1 MKTKLLI
8 AGAVVLALLTLA
20 VLLVGPWP
28 AYSGGDVTHERYY
41 QRNVEAIRA
50 SAGRSTTDG
59 RPGSLRAGWAKRPI
73 APPAGTPLAGFGD
86 RKGKPSTGV
95 HDEIF
100 VKALALSDGND
111 KAVLVAADML
121 IIPENLAETV
131 RERVFR
137 QTGLAADAL
146 LFNASH
152 THSGPGGWAPGFVGK
167 QFAGTYDASVL
178 EFLAQQF
185 TAAIVE
191 ADATAGDDAALGTG
205 GVPVDACIR
214 NRTREAPCDTELSYM
229 VVEKEGGA
237 RCFVV
242 SYSAHPTVLGGSN
255 MEFSGDYPGYLA
267 RALERETGGFAM
279 FLGGAVGSMTTR
291 HAGNES
297 GFEKAAAIGE
307 GIARHV
313 LDGVDALELR
323 REVEIASV
331 GVLLELPSFQWRIH
345 PSWRLSPFLIRFLGI
360 DSDGWLQCVRVGDAY
375 FAGMPSDF
383 SGEISVRLKDWA
395 HTQGADL
402 WVLSF
407 NGDYVGYISPDA
419 YYATARPD
427 GKEAYEMYLMNWCG
441 PNQEAFFTH
450 LAREAVTALSRSV
463 VSGS

>member
-205 GVPVDACIR
+205 ATPVARIAAC
-214 NRTREAPCDTELSYM
+214 
-229 VVEKEGGA
+229 
-237 RCFVV
+237 
-242 SYSAHPTVLGGSN
+242 
-255 MEFSGDYPGYLA
+255 
-267 RALERETGGFAM
+267 
-279 FLGGAVGSMTTR
+279 
-291 HAGNES
+291 
-297 GFEKAAAIGE
+297 
-307 GIARHV
+307 
-313 LDGVDALELR
+313 
-323 REVEIASV
+323 
-331 GVLLELPSFQWRIH
+331 
-345 PSWRLSPFLIRFLGI
+345 
-360 DSDGWLQCVRVGDAY
+360 
-375 FAGMPSDF
+375 
-383 SGEISVRLKDWA
+383 
-395 HTQGADL
+395 
-402 WVLSF
+402 
-407 NGDYVGYISPDA
+407 
-419 YYATARPD
+419 
-427 GKEAYEMYLMNWCG
+427 
-441 PNQEAFFTH
+441 
-450 LAREAVTALSRSV
+450 
-463 VSGS
+463 